1 MAIPST
7 GKYTLRKPDG
17 SSQTYQNGVLVSS
30 KPPTPIVT
38 TSWIPGVTQPPA
50 NLQSPTNMASN
61 QGFFKVSTPSGSITT
76 YRPGA
81 APVVTQKPV
90 FTGLGDWGGSTLHYP
105 GLSFHASPT
114 GLIINGTTIYNTK
127 PDGIVF
133 RPYNVGYLARPDN
146 GGDVARTDGAKRKQ
160 RSNTK
165 HVRKP
170 TTKKKVVKRVVRRR

>member
-50 NLQSPTNMASN
+50 NLPSPTNMASN
-61 QGFFKVSTPSGSITT
+61 QGYYKVSTPTGTVTT
-76 YRPGA
+76 YRPGET
-81 APVVTQKPV
+81 PVVTQKPV
-90 FTGLGDWGGSTLHYP
+90 FTGLGVWGGSKIHFPKGYSVLGSPHGGFTIIPFKY
-105 GLSFHASPT
+105 PT
-114 GLIINGTTIYNTK
+114 GPLTANK
-127 PDGIVF
+127 
-133 RPYNVGYLARPDN
+133 
-146 GGDVARTDGAKRKQ
+146 GDLPVARRKQ

-165 HVRKP
+165 CIRKP
-170 TTKKKVVKRVVRRR
+170 TTKKKVVKCVVRRR